1 MFILVNNA
9 GMDAQKIES
18 LWSHLHWLI
27 VLAEQRTFTAAANRL
42 GVSKGAMSQ
51 RIAELERAVG
61 TVLVH
66 RTTRSV
72 RLTAAGQRL
81 VDETRAPYEQ
91 ISQSFLGAK
100 DATGEARGLVRVTMP
115 VALGRQKIVPLLTTF
130 LDSHPSIRLEIEMS
144 DRLASLATEGFDL
157 AIRHA
162 AEAPDTQVAWLLCE
176 TRAVLVASKDY
187 VDKYGTPQA
196 PQDLGKHRC
205 LHYPRGQGEIVWSFE
220 PRVAKEGTRITV
232 PIAGPMAANNSEAL
246 RHAAEAGLGIALIPD
261 FTAQSGIESG
271 RLLKVL
277 TRWRPTGTF
286 ADKLFAMR
294 PYSPHTPKAVGLLV
308 RYLREAL
315 RGGVGGKS

>member
-1 MFILVNNA
+1 
-9 GMDAQKIES
+9 MDAQKIES

-81 VDETRAPYEQ
+81 VDETRSPFERIA
-91 ISQSFLGAK
+91 QSFLGAK
-100 DATGEARGLVRVTMP
+100 DASGKARGLIRITMP
-115 VALGRQKIVPLLTTF
+115 VALGRQKIVPVLSTF
-130 LDSHPSIRLEIEMS
+130 LDSNPLIRIEIEMS
-144 DRLASLATEGFDL
+144 DRLTSLATEGFDL

-162 AEAPDTQVAWLLCE
+162 SQAPDTYVAWLLCR
-176 TRAVLVASKDY
+176 TRSVLVASSAY
-187 VDKYGTPQA
+187 VERHGMPQT
-196 PQDLGKHRC
+196 PQDLSSHRC
-205 LHYPRGQGEIVWSFE
+205 LHYPRGQGECIWSFE
-220 PRVAKEGTRITV
+220 PRVAREGARVSV

-246 RHAAEAGLGIALIPD
+246 RDAAEAGLGIALIPD
-261 FTAQSGIESG
+261 FTAQAGLEG
-271 RLLKVL
+271 GALQQVL
-277 TRWRPTGTF
+277 SQWRPKGTF

-294 PYSPHTPKAVGLLV
+294 PYSPHTPLAVSLLV
-308 RYLREAL
+308 RHLREAL
-315 RGGVGGKS
+315 RGGFGSKG